1 MHTLLEP
8 PVNTHTLE
16 LISEHLVYRL
26 IMGIKIIFKITAKQA
41 RITTYMLKESKNN
54 MLPTSKRRE
63 IPGVVD
69 EINKSSLENTL
80 LQLKS

>member
-16 LISEHLVYRL
+16 LISEHLVYSL
-26 IMGIKIIFKITAKQA
+26 IMGIRIILEIIAKQA
-41 RITTYMLKESKNN
+41 RITTYMLESKNN